1 MINADLLCMGCM
13 ARKGTAEVCYH
24 CGYRDSGPESPLQL
38 PPRTMLGT
46 KYVIGCALG
55 QGGFGITY
63 LGFDLSSSNKL
74 AVKEYFPVQIS
85 TRAQDHLTVN
95 PISGKNKHDL
105 EYGLAKFA
113 EEGKA
118 LSYFKHHPD
127 VVSMVDFLQ
136 ANGTAYIVMAYVEG
150 RDLTRGTADVI
161 ITDGFVG
168 NVILKLMEGVT
179 QGLFEQLI
187 SEVVANAPQVV
198 DQLKPTMKKI
208 TKNGTKT
215 MIPSISAARKRI
227 QKPA

>member
-1 MINADLLCMGCM
+1 MGCM

-63 LGFDLSSSNKL
+63 LGFDLSSSKKL

-136 ANGTAYIVMAYVEG
+136 VNGTAYIVMAYVEG
-150 RDLTRGTADVI
+150 RDLKRYLNDEG
-161 ITDGFVG
+161 G
-168 NVILKLMEGVT
+168 NISFDAALRILTLVMA
-179 QGLFEQLI
+179 GLEDLHRARILHRDI
-187 SEVVANAPQVV
+187 SPDNIYVEDN
-198 DQLKPTMKKI
+198 
-208 TKNGTKT
+208 
-215 MIPSISAARKRI
+215 
-227 QKPA
+227 